1 MPSDRLRPLYAEFFR
16 NVRRQPDPPL
26 VTVANGP
33 AHAAPASNG
42 VGRRMSNGGAVSL
55 SFVLCVS
62 DYAILKADLQKS
74 PCVSPVRG
82 RRRSRTRTG

>member
-1 MPSDRLRPLYAEFFR
+1 
-16 NVRRQPDPPL
+16 
-26 VTVANGP
+26 
-33 AHAAPASNG
+33 
-42 VGRRMSNGGAVSL
+42 MSNGGAVSL